1 MWMNISCPNSSCP
14 SYGARKQWSKKD
26 CGHSEKLDTDLDVY
40 CHKSCSWPSSGGTYC
55 FIGKLYWICSS
66 CKTRDQY
73 NLNAISAS
81 LGKVMSGLTLSL
93 IKNPNNSYIK
103 SEIETL
109 AAIIDKCSERIRQ
122 GY

>member
-1 MWMNISCPNSSCP
+1 MNVSCPNEKCP
-14 SYGARKQWSKKD
+14 SYGKRKQWYKSD
-26 CGHSEKLDTDLDVY
+26 CGHSEYIDTDLDVY
-40 CHKSCSWPSSGGTYC
+40 CHKKCNWPSGCGTYC
-55 FIGKLYWICSS
+55 FIGKLYWKCSD
-66 CKTRDQY
+66 CKTCDKY
-73 NLNAISAS
+73 ALNTISAS

-93 IKNPNNSYIK
+93 IKNPNNAYVK